1 MQITK
6 CEYWVLLA
14 TLPSTNSIIAQ
25 LENSSPHYALL
36 FRIAR
41 RVDAIVILPF
51 GNGRNARGSVFP
63 VHTMTLLEV
72 LLGHVYHA

>member
-1 MQITK
+1 MK
-6 CEYWVLLA
+6 
-14 TLPSTNSIIAQ
+14 NIIAPS
-25 LENSSPHYALL
+25 ENSSPHYALL

-72 LLGHVYHA
+72 LLGHVITLNHFFLLITKS

>member
-1 MQITK
+1 MK
-6 CEYWVLLA
+6 
-14 TLPSTNSIIAQ
+14 SIIAPS
-25 LENSSPHYALL
+25 ENSSPHYALL

-51 GNGRNARGSVFP
+51 GNGRNSRGTVFP

-72 LLGHVYHA
+72 LLGHVYHT

>member
-1 MQITK
+1 MK
-6 CEYWVLLA
+6 
-14 TLPSTNSIIAQ
+14 NIIAPS
-25 LENSSPHYALL
+25 ENSSPLF

>member
-1 MQITK
+1 MK
-6 CEYWVLLA
+6 
-14 TLPSTNSIIAQ
+14 NIIA
-25 LENSSPHYALL
+25 LSENSSPHYALL

-72 LLGHVYHA
+72 LLGHVITLNHFFLLITKS

>member
-1 MQITK
+1 MKHRCNKKQNPAPK
-6 CEYWVLLA
+6 
-14 TLPSTNSIIAQ
+14 
-25 LENSSPHYALL
+25 NSSSHYALL

-72 LLGHVYHA
+72 LLGHVYQA